1 MMKVKITK
9 DKEFIKDYQ
18 IERVKADAKEFREAF
33 TEKDLYIAFKEAT
46 SLNCMNP
53 EIIKTEV
60 MAFDAGTAYDEETA
74 FEVDMILDDYD
85 IIYKIH
91 FFCNNSLDIRM
102 ESCFGHKMYQIR
114 TFKETK

>member
-9 DKEFIKDYQ
+9 DKDFFKGYQ
-18 IERVKADAKEFREAF
+18 IERIKADAKEFREAF
-33 TEKDLYIAFKEAT
+33 TEKDLYIAFKQAT
-46 SLNCMNP
+46 DMICMNP

-60 MAFDAGTAYDEETA
+60 TAFDAGTAYDEVTF

-85 IIYKIH
+85 RIYKIH
-91 FFCNNSLDIRM
+91 FFCNNSLDITM
-102 ESCFGHKMYQIR
+102 ESYFGHKMYQIR